1 MVIIDWILTNTMHT
15 SPLLLKIGSN
25 IKEARRKRQMTQLAL
40 AVLCHFEKASI
51 SKIESGKR
59 NISILTLEKISQALD
74 VEIGEFF
81 KWIGEVAINTGSSRY
96 FYL

>member
-1 MVIIDWILTNTMHT
+1 MHT

-40 AVLCHFEKASI
+40 AVLCQFEKASI

-81 KWIGEVAINTGSSRY
+81 K
-96 FYL
+96 

>member
-1 MVIIDWILTNTMHT
+1 MHT

-40 AVLCHFEKASI
+40 AVLCQFEKASI

-74 VEIGEFF
+74 VEISEFF
-81 KWIGEVAINTGSSRY
+81 K
-96 FYL
+96 